1 MIKSI
6 NPSTNSIISTYEQHS
21 DKNILS
27 IIDSV
32 SLEFE
37 KWKNISYNDR
47 SKILCDI
54 AEDLNITRE
63 IHAKMISIE
72 IGKPI
77 VESRME
83 IDKCVWVLKYFADNA
98 ASFLKK
104 KEIKTE
110 YSESYIQYDPLGVIL
125 GIMPWN
131 FPYWQVIRFIA
142 PVLMSG
148 NTCIVKHASNVSGCA
163 LLIEKLIS
171 NNSRFKNIY
180 KTILISANRV
190 KNVINHKNIKAVSL
204 TGSDE
209 AGSSVAM
216 HAGREIKK
224 TVLELGGSDPFIVLA
239 DADVKMAAK
248 VAISARFFNNG
259 QSCIA
264 AKRFIIHRDVYEQ
277 FINYVHKSISDL
289 VVGDALNE
297 NTQIGPL
304 AKKEFVDELDNI
316 VQSSITQG
324 AKCLLG
330 GDIKDCFYMPTLLVD
345 VTEKMEVFKKE
356 TFGPVLCVAKCEDT
370 DDAIRIANNSNY
382 GLGGSLWTS
391 DIKLAKESTKKINTG
406 SIFIND
412 MTKSDPRLPFG
423 GINKSGYGIEL
434 SEFGI
439 KEFVN
444 IKTVVVK

>member
-1 MIKSI
+1 
-6 NPSTNSIISTYEQHS
+6 
-21 DKNILS
+21 
-27 IIDSV
+27 
-32 SLEFE
+32 
-37 KWKNISYNDR
+37 
-47 SKILCDI
+47 
-54 AEDLNITRE
+54 
-63 IHAKMISIE
+63 
-72 IGKPI
+72 
-77 VESRME
+77 ME
-83 IDKCVWVLKYFADNA
+83 IDKCVWVLKYFATNA

-304 AKKEFVDELDNI
+304 AKKEFVDELNNI

-391 DIKLAKESTKKINTG
+391 DIKLAKELTKKINTG